1 METSE
6 ALPLGAVATDD
17 LAELASSHGPFLTLL
32 LVTESNIDNAAQRS
46 EQRWKTL
53 RRDLEDRG
61 VPDEVLDA
69 VDPLI
74 GDAHLSGDGL
84 FVVADA
90 SGVRHVEHG
99 PTPSPVDRGWWEPL
113 PRLRT
118 MLGWRQA
125 SIPFVVA
132 LADRTG
138 ADLYGFRHGP
148 EDRPDVEREVEGD
161 DYPISKV
168 GPGGWSQRRYQDR
181 AENTWEENAQNVAEA
196 ISNLAGRVRA
206 RLVLL
211 AGDVRA
217 VTLIRESLPA
227 GFGLPVEVVPGHR
240 PWQGSGPAIP
250 DEAREILDRFAVRE
264 TAAIVER
271 FREEKGQSDLAADGA
286 QATIAAL
293 AAAQAAVL
301 LLPDTPEPNDVDDVT
316 EPTAWIGADAMEI
329 GTGRADLEDLGIDAV
344 AEVPRVD
351 AMIRATIATSAAI
364 RLVPADTG
372 LADGVG
378 ALLRWPTPAPS

>member
-6 ALPLGAVATDD
+6 ALPLGAVATDG
-17 LAELASSHGPFLTLL
+17 LHELASSQGPFLTVL
-32 LVTESNIDNAAQRS
+32 LVTESDIENAAQRS

-61 VPDEVLDA
+61 VPDEVLGA

-74 GDAHLSGDGL
+74 ADAHSLGDGL
-84 FVVADA
+84 FVVANG

-99 PTPSPVDRGWWEPL
+99 PTPAPVDRAWWEPL

-118 MLGWRQA
+118 MFGWRQA

-148 EDRPDVEREVEGD
+148 EDRPDVEREVEGH
-161 DYPISKV
+161 DYPIRKV

-181 AENTWEENAQNVAEA
+181 AENTWEENAENVGQAVA
-196 ISNLAGRVRA
+196 KLAARVGA

-217 VTLIRESLPA
+217 VTLIRESWPA
-227 GFGLPVEVVPGHR
+227 GFDLPAEVVPGQR
-240 PWQGSGPAIP
+240 PWEGSGPMIP
-250 DEAREILDRFAVRE
+250 DEAREVLDRFAARE
-264 TAAIVER
+264 TDAIVER
-271 FREEKGQSDLAADGA
+271 FGEEKGQSDLAAEGA

-293 AAAQAAVL
+293 AAAQVAVL
-301 LLPDTPEPNDVDDVT
+301 MLPDTPEPNDVEDQD
-316 EPTAWIGADAMEI
+316 EPTAWIGADPMQIA
-329 GTGRADLEDLGIDAV
+329 GTRQDLEDLGIVSV
-344 AEVPRVD
+344 AEVPRID
-351 AMIRATIATSAAI
+351 AMIRSAIATAAAI
-364 RLVPADTG
+364 RLVPAETG

-378 ALLRWPTPAPS
+378 ALLRWATAAAS